1 MQNETKKS
9 EKMEDWIEM
18 IRKDTKSRFGV
29 ERKIINDTER
39 KRYGKNG

>member
-1 MQNETKKS
+1 MPNETKKS
-9 EKMEDWIEM
+9 EKMEEQVEM

-29 ERKIINDTER
+29 ERKIINNMER